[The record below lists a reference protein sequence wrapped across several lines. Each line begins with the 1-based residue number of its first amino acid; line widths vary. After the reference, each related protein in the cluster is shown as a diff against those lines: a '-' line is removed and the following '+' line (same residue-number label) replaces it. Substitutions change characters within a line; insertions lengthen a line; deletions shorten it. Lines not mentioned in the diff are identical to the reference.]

1 MDLKFKPGMRRSE
14 DIKDDATFTHLL
26 CCIRKKQQKLDLA
39 VPSVEDIY
47 LAFKTID
54 ILNQFAEG
62 PDNED

>member
-1 MDLKFKPGMRRSE
+1 MELKLTPNLRRTEDL
-14 DIKDDATFTHLL
+14 KDDATFTHLL
-26 CCIRKKQQKLDLA
+26 CCIRKKQQKLDLT

-62 PDNED
+62 PDNEN